1 MHFWSIRSVVL
12 LAKDNKIRKAGEELV
27 GRPWLTGPQ
36 ISFHAGQY
44 CDHCSRSHEPGSDR
58 GGPGHMLDRCLHRG
72 SG

>member
-44 CDHCSRSHEPGSDR
+44 CDHRSIPHEPGSD
-58 GGPGHMLDRCLHRG
+58 G
-72 SG
+72 